1 MWDYSNKLMDLF
13 HNPRNMGAIAAEE
26 CSDEEILAVGEI
38 GSIACGDALRLHLR
52 IDRNTDRIL
61 DSRFQTFG
69 CASAI
74 ASSSALT
81 EMIKG
86 KTVDE
91 ALNVTNRDIAEY
103 LDGLPEEKMHCSVM
117 GQEALEAAIANYR
130 GESLEV
136 HEDDDTPLVCSC
148 FGVSKGRIMRV
159 ILDNDLNTA
168 EQVTNHLK
176 AGGGCGSC
184 LTAIDDII
192 FDLRRQQETGVQV
205 ATNLAI
211 ARTNQPEPPPSISPP
226 LPPPPPTPSSSTL
239 TTLQKIRLIEHVLEA
254 EIRPALQSDGGDI
267 ELYDVD
273 GDRVQVVFKGMCSTC
288 SSITETLK
296 FVVEAKLRDRVSSD
310 LVVESSLAAML

>member
-1 MWDYSNKLMDLF
+1 MWEYSDKLMDLF
-13 HNPRNMGAIAAEE
+13 HNPRNMGAIAPEE
-26 CSDEEILAVGEI
+26 CSDEEILAIGEI

-91 ALNVTNRDIAEY
+91 ALHVTNRDIAKF

-117 GQEALEAAIANYR
+117 GQEALEAAIAQYR

-148 FGVSKGRIMRV
+148 FGVSKGRVIRV

-168 EQVTNHLK
+168 EQVTNYLK

-184 LTAIDDII
+184 LAVIDDII
-192 FDLRRQQETGVQV
+192 SDLRREQETGVQV

-211 ARTNQPEPPPSISPP
+211 ARETQQQNATPISTSFPPSPQ
-226 LPPPPPTPSSSTL
+226 L
-239 TTLQKIRLIEHVLEA
+239 TNLQKIRLIEAVLEA
-254 EIRPALQSDGGDI
+254 EIRPALMSDGGDI
-267 ELYDVD
+267 ELYDVE

-288 SSITETLK
+288 ASVTETLK
-296 FVVEAKLRDRVSSD
+296 FVVEAKLRERVSPN
-310 LVVESSLAAML
+310 LMVESSLAAML